1 MHVVVGTAGH
11 IDHGKSALVRALTG
25 TDPDRLK
32 EEKERGMTTDL
43 GFAFLGTDITI
54 IDVPGHERFVRHMLA
69 GASTIDLVVLVVAAD
84 DGVMPQ
90 TREHFEICRLMGIK
104 KGLIAVNKADLV
116 DNEWV
121 EMVKLDIREMV
132 KGSFLEGAPVMPV
145 SAITGQG
152 VPQLRQAIVDLAGR
166 VEAKPDRGVFRMP
179 VDRNFS
185 MKGFGTVVAGTVLSG
200 HVRVG
205 DTLELLPQKR
215 EVKVRGIQRHNQM
228 LEMLGLGERA
238 ALNLQGVEREAVA
251 RGHVLATP
259 GYYTPT
265 RNFNA
270 TLYLLKSV
278 AKPLRNL
285 SSLKLHIGTAEV
297 MCRVALL
304 DTRELAPGQEALVQV
319 RAEEPVV
326 CDWNDHYVVRTF
338 APQQT
343 IGGGIVLEA
352 NPSKERRFDED
363 TVKRLKALRTGEA
376 GSVLEQY
383 LLKHRFEARTLAQA
397 AKDLALADA
406 DAREMLDLLL
416 ASSRARKLEF
426 EGKEYLVHEQMVA
439 EARAAVLATLEQF
452 HKQNSL
458 RIGLRRPELRSK
470 AAPGFSAPLFETVL
484 TALLSEGQVAIEDD
498 RVRLASHQLKL
509 GPALQKEYDRLDK
522 LFREAAFSPPGL
534 DEALAGV
541 DKKLGQQARV
551 ALLESGRLIDVGESV
566 FLHRDAVALAEQ
578 KVRALFAQ
586 KPELTASEIRQEL
599 GTTRKYLIPLLNYL
613 DSRGV
618 TQRKGEVRILRDKGV
633 KGQRDEVQGTR
644 SPDPLVSRSL
654 PERNHG

>member
-11 IDHGKSALVRALTG
+11 IDHGKSALVKALTG

-43 GFAFLGTDITI
+43 GFAFLGTDITV

-90 TREHFEICRLMGIK
+90 TREHFEICRLMGIR
-104 KGLIAVNKADLV
+104 KGLVAINKADLV
-116 DNEWV
+116 DSEWV
-121 EMVKLDIREMV
+121 EMVKLDIAEMV
-132 KGSFLEGAPVMPV
+132 KGSFLEGAPMIPV

-152 VPQLRQAIVDLAGR
+152 VPELRQAIVDLAGK
-166 VEAKPDRGVFRMP
+166 VEAKPDRGVFRMS

-205 DTLELLPQKR
+205 DTLELLPQQR
-215 EVKVRGIQRHNQM
+215 EVRVRGIQRHNQM
-228 LEMLGLGERA
+228 LEILGLGERA
-238 ALNLQGVEREAVA
+238 ALNLQGVEREAVG

-265 RNFNA
+265 ANFNA
-270 TLYLLKSV
+270 TLYLLRSV
-278 AKPLRNL
+278 EKPLKNL

-304 DTRELAPGQEALVQV
+304 DTKELAPGQEALVQV

-343 IGGGIVLEA
+343 IGGGVVLEA

-363 TVKRLKALRTGEA
+363 VVKRLRALRSGEA

-383 LLKHRFEARTLAQA
+383 LLKHRFEARTLVQA

-406 DAREMLDLLL
+406 DAKEMLDLLFTTG
-416 ASSRARKLEF
+416 RARKLAF
-426 EGKEYLVHEQMVA
+426 EGKEYLAHEKMMT

-452 HKQNSL
+452 HKENPL
-458 RIGLRRPELRSK
+458 RIGLKRPELRSK
-470 AAPGFSAPLFETVL
+470 AAPAFSPPLFENVL
-484 TALLSEGQVAIEDD
+484 AALLAENHVVMEDD
-498 RVRLASHQLKL
+498 RIRLATHKIKL

-522 LFREAAFSPPGL
+522 LFQETGFSPPNI

-541 DKKLGQQARV
+541 DKKLAQQARV
-551 ALLESGRLIDVGESV
+551 ALLESGRLVDVGESV
-566 FLHRDAVALAEQ
+566 VLHRDAVALAVQ

-618 TQRKGEVRILRDKGV
+618 TQRKGEVRILRDKGI
-633 KGQRDEVQGTR
+633 KGQRDEVQDTR
-644 SPDPLVSRSL
+644 PL

>member
-1 MHVVVGTAGH
+1 LHVVVGTAGH
-11 IDHGKSALVRALTG
+11 IDHGKSALVKALTG

-43 GFAFLGTDITI
+43 GFAFLGTDITV

-90 TREHFEICRLMGIK
+90 TREHFEICRLMGIRR
-104 KGLIAVNKADLV
+104 GLVAINKADLV
-116 DNEWV
+116 DDEWI
-121 EMVKLDIREMV
+121 ELVKLDVGEMV
-132 KGSFLEGAPVMPV
+132 KGSFLEGAPMIPV
-145 SAITGQG
+145 SALTGRG
-152 VPQLRQAIVDLAGR
+152 VPELRQAIIDLAKK

-205 DTLELLPQKR
+205 DTLELLPQER
-215 EVKVRGIQRHNQM
+215 EVRVRGIQKHNQM
-228 LEMLGLGERA
+228 LDSLGLGERA
-238 ALNLQGVEREAVA
+238 ALNLQGFEREAVV
-251 RGHVLATP
+251 RGNVLATP

-265 RNFNA
+265 TNFNA
-270 TLYLLKSV
+270 TLYLLKSIE
-278 AKPLRNL
+278 KPLKNL
-285 SSLKLHIGTAEV
+285 ASLKLHIGTAEV

-304 DTRELAPGQEALVQV
+304 DTKQLAPGQEALVQV

-363 TVKRLKALRTGEA
+363 VVKRLKALRTGEA

-383 LLKHRFEARTLAQA
+383 LLKHRFDAKTLAQA

-406 DAREMLDLLL
+406 DAKEMLGLL
-416 ASSRARKLEF
+416 ATTNRARKLEF
-426 EGKEYLVHEQMVA
+426 EGKEFLVHEKMVA
-439 EARAAVLATLEQF
+439 EARAAVVATLAQF
-452 HKQNSL
+452 HKDNPL
-458 RIGLRRPELRSK
+458 RLGLKRPELRSK
-470 AAPGFSAPLFETVL
+470 AASNFSAPLFEMVL
-484 TALLSEGQVAIEDD
+484 AALLIENQVVMEDD
-498 RVRLASHQLKL
+498 RVRLATHQIKL
-509 GPALQKEYDRLDK
+509 GPALQKEFDRLDK
-522 LFREAAFSPPGL
+522 LFQEAGFSPPSFE
-534 DEALAGV
+534 EALAGV
-541 DKKLGQQARV
+541 DKKLAQQVRV
-551 ALLESGRLIDVGESV
+551 ALLESGRLVDVGESV
-566 FLHRDAVALAEQ
+566 ALHHDAVALAEQ

-586 KPELTASEIRQEL
+586 KPELTASEIRQQL
-599 GTTRKYLIPLLNYL
+599 GTTRKYIIPLLNYL

-618 TQRKGEVRILRDKGV
+618 TQRKGEVRILKL
-633 KGQRDEVQGTR
+633 KPT
-644 SPDPLVSRSL
+644 
-654 PERNHG
+654 

>member
-11 IDHGKSALVRALTG
+11 IDHGKSALVKALTG

-90 TREHFEICRLMGIK
+90 TREHFEICRLMGIR
-104 KGLIAVNKADLV
+104 KGLVAINKADLV
-116 DNEWV
+116 DDEWI
-121 EMVKLDIREMV
+121 EMVKLDVSEMV
-132 KGSFLEGAPVMPV
+132 RGTFLEGAPMMPV
-145 SAITGQG
+145 SAITGRG
-152 VPQLRQAIVDLAGR
+152 VTELRQAIVELAKN

-200 HVRVG
+200 HVHVG

-215 EVKVRGIQRHNQM
+215 EVRVRGIQRHNQK
-228 LEMLGLGERA
+228 LETLGLGERA
-238 ALNLQGVEREAVA
+238 ALNLQGLERAAVA
-251 RGHVLATP
+251 RGNVLATP

-265 RNFNA
+265 SSFNA
-270 TLYLLKSV
+270 ALYLLKSV
-278 AKPLRNL
+278 DKPLRNL
-285 SSLKLHIGTAEV
+285 ASLKLHIGTAEV

-304 DTRELAPGQEALVQV
+304 DTKELAPGQDALVQV
-319 RAEEPVV
+319 RADEPVV
-326 CDWNDHYVVRTF
+326 CDWNDHYVIRTF

-343 IGGGIVLEA
+343 IGGGVVLEA

-363 TVKRLKALRTGEA
+363 VVKRLRALRTGEA

-383 LLKHRFEARTLAQA
+383 LLKHRFDAKTLAQA

-406 DAREMLDLLL
+406 DAKEMLDLLL
-416 ASSRARKLEF
+416 ATSRARKLKF
-426 EGKEYLVHEQMVA
+426 EGKEFLVHEKMVG
-439 EARAAVLATLEQF
+439 EARAALVATLVQF
-452 HKQNSL
+452 HKENPL
-458 RIGLRRPELRSK
+458 RLGLKRPELRTK
-470 AAPGFSAPLFETVL
+470 AARNFSSPLFEAVL
-484 TALLSEGQVAIEDD
+484 ASLLSENQVGLDDD
-498 RVRLASHQLKL
+498 RVRLASHQIKL
-509 GPALQKEYDRLDK
+509 GPALQKEYDRLDR
-522 LFREAAFSPPGL
+522 LFLERGFAPPSFE
-534 DEALAGV
+534 EALAGV
-541 DKKLGQQARV
+541 EKKLAQQVRV
-551 ALLESGRLIDVGESV
+551 ALLESGRLVDVGESV
-566 FLHRDAVALAEQ
+566 VLHRDAVASAEQ
-578 KVRALFAQ
+578 KVRALFAR

-613 DSRGV
+613 DSRGI
-618 TQRKGEVRILRDKGV
+618 TQRKGEVRILKQKV
-633 KGQRDEVQGTR
+633 TSVQ
-644 SPDPLVSRSL
+644 
-654 PERNHG
+654 

>member
-11 IDHGKSALVRALTG
+11 IDHGKSALVKALTG

-43 GFAFLGTDITI
+43 GFAFLGTDITV
-54 IDVPGHERFVRHMLA
+54 IDVPGHEKFVRHMLA
-69 GASTIDLVVLVVAAD
+69 GASTIDFVVLVVAAD

-104 KGLIAVNKADLV
+104 RGLVAINKVDLV
-116 DNEWV
+116 DDEWI
-121 EMVKLDIREMV
+121 EMVKLDVGEMV
-132 KGSFLEGAPVMPV
+132 KGSFLDGAPMMPV
-145 SAITGQG
+145 SAITGKG
-152 VPQLRQAIVDLAGR
+152 VPELRQMIIDLAR
-166 VEAKPDRGVFRMP
+166 KVETKPDRGVFRMP

-185 MKGFGTVVAGTVLSG
+185 MKGFGTVVAGTILSG
-200 HVRVG
+200 HVHVG

-215 EVKVRGIQRHNQM
+215 EVRVRGIQKHNAAV
-228 LEMLGLGERA
+228 ESIGLGERT
-238 ALNLQGVEREAVA
+238 ALNLQGLEREAVV
-251 RGHVLATP
+251 RGNVLATP

-265 RNFNA
+265 LNFNA
-270 TLYLLKSV
+270 TFYLLRSV

-285 SSLKLHIGTAEV
+285 ASLKLHVGTAEV

-304 DTRELAPGQEALVQV
+304 DCKELAPGQEALVQV

-326 CDWNDHYVVRTF
+326 CDWNDHYVIRTF

-343 IGGGIVLEA
+343 IGGGVVLEA

-363 TVKRLKALRTGEA
+363 VVKRLRALKTGEA

-383 LLKHRFEARTLAQA
+383 LLRHRFEARTLVQA

-406 DAREMLDLLL
+406 DATEMLSLLL
-416 ASSRARKLEF
+416 TTNRARKLAY
-426 EGKEYLVHEQMVA
+426 EGKEFLVHEKMVA
-439 EARAAVLATLEQF
+439 EARAAVVVTLAQF
-452 HKQNSL
+452 HKENPL
-458 RIGLRRPELRSK
+458 RLGLKRPELRAK
-470 AAPGFSAPLFETVL
+470 AAPNFSPPLFETVL
-484 TALLSEGQVAIEDD
+484 AGLLAAKEIMVEDD
-498 RVRLASHQLKL
+498 RVRLASHQIKL

-522 LFREAAFSPPGL
+522 LFRESGFSPPSFE
-534 DEALAGV
+534 EALAGIE
-541 DKKLGQQARV
+541 KKLAQQARV
-551 ALLESGRLIDVGESV
+551 ALLESGRLVDVGESV
-566 FLHRDAVALAEQ
+566 VIHREAVALAEQ

-599 GTTRKYLIPLLNYL
+599 GTTRKYIIPLLNYF

-618 TQRKGEVRILRDKGV
+618 TQRKGEVRILRYKAND
-633 KGQRDEVQGTR
+633 Q
-644 SPDPLVSRSL
+644 
-654 PERNHG
+654 

>member
-11 IDHGKSALVRALTG
+11 IDHGKSALVKALTG

-90 TREHFEICRLMGIK
+90 TREHFEICRLMGIR
-104 KGLIAVNKADLV
+104 KGLVAINKADLV
-116 DNEWV
+116 DDEWI
-121 EMVKLDIREMV
+121 EMVKLDVSEMV
-132 KGSFLEGAPVMPV
+132 RGTFLEGAPMMPV
-145 SAITGQG
+145 SAITGRG
-152 VPQLRQAIVDLAGR
+152 VTELRQAIVELAKN

-200 HVRVG
+200 HVHVG

-215 EVKVRGIQRHNQM
+215 EVRVRGIQRHNQK
-228 LEMLGLGERA
+228 LETLGLGERA
-238 ALNLQGVEREAVA
+238 ALNLQGLERAAVA
-251 RGHVLATP
+251 RGNVLATP

-265 RNFNA
+265 SSFNA
-270 TLYLLKSV
+270 ALYLLKSV
-278 AKPLRNL
+278 DKPLRNL
-285 SSLKLHIGTAEV
+285 ASLKLHIGTAEV

-304 DTRELAPGQEALVQV
+304 DTKELAPGQDALVQV
-319 RAEEPVV
+319 RADEPVV
-326 CDWNDHYVVRTF
+326 CDWNDHYVIRTF

-343 IGGGIVLEA
+343 IGGGVVLEA

-363 TVKRLKALRTGEA
+363 VVKRLRALRTGEA

-383 LLKHRFEARTLAQA
+383 LLKHRFDAKTLAQA

-406 DAREMLDLLL
+406 DAKEMLDLLL
-416 ASSRARKLEF
+416 ATSRARKLEF
-426 EGKEYLVHEQMVA
+426 EGKEFLVHEKMVG
-439 EARAAVLATLEQF
+439 EARAALVATLVQF
-452 HKQNSL
+452 HKENPL
-458 RIGLRRPELRSK
+458 RLGLKRPELRTK
-470 AAPGFSAPLFETVL
+470 AARNFSSPLFEAVL
-484 TALLSEGQVAIEDD
+484 ASLLSENQVGLDDD
-498 RVRLASHQLKL
+498 RVRLASHQIKL
-509 GPALQKEYDRLDK
+509 GPALQKEYDRLDR
-522 LFREAAFSPPGL
+522 LFLERGFAPPSFE
-534 DEALAGV
+534 EALAGV
-541 DKKLGQQARV
+541 EKKLAQQVRV
-551 ALLESGRLIDVGESV
+551 ALLESGRLVDVGESV
-566 FLHRDAVALAEQ
+566 VLHRDAVASAEQ
-578 KVRALFAQ
+578 KVRALFAR

-613 DSRGV
+613 DSRGI
-618 TQRKGEVRILRDKGV
+618 TQRKGEVRILKQKV
-633 KGQRDEVQGTR
+633 TSVQ
-644 SPDPLVSRSL
+644 
-654 PERNHG
+654 

>member
-11 IDHGKSALVRALTG
+11 IDHGKSALVKALTG

-90 TREHFEICRLMGIK
+90 TREHFEICRLMGIR

-116 DNEWV
+116 DSEWV
-121 EMVKLDIREMV
+121 EMVKLDMGEMV
-132 KGSFLEGAPVMPV
+132 KGSFLEGAPMMPV

-152 VPQLRQAIVDLAGR
+152 VPELRQAIVDLAGK

-238 ALNLQGVEREAVA
+238 ALNLQGVEREAVV
-251 RGHVLATP
+251 RGHVLSTP

-265 RNFNA
+265 TNFNA

-278 AKPLRNL
+278 EKPLKNL
-285 SSLKLHIGTAEV
+285 ASLKLHIGTAEV

-304 DTRELAPGQEALVQV
+304 DTKELAPGQEALVQV
-319 RAEEPVV
+319 RTEEPVV
-326 CDWNDHYVVRTF
+326 CDWNDHYVIRTF

-363 TVKRLKALRTGEA
+363 AVKRLRALKSGEA

-383 LLKHRFEARTLAQA
+383 LLKHRFEARTLVQA

-406 DAREMLDLLL
+406 DAKEMLDLLL
-416 ASSRARKLEF
+416 VTNRARKLAF
-426 EGKEYLVHEQMVA
+426 EGKEHLVHEQMVA
-439 EARAAVLATLEQF
+439 EARAALTATLAQF
-452 HKQNSL
+452 HKENPL
-458 RIGLRRPELRSK
+458 RLGLKRPELRAK
-470 AAPGFSAPLFETVL
+470 AGAGHGHPQAAPMSVPLFETVL
-484 TALLSEGQVAIEDD
+484 AALLSEGQVVVEDD
-498 RVRLASHQLKL
+498 RVRLSSHQIKL
-509 GPALQKEYDRLDK
+509 GPALEKEYDRLDK
-522 LFREAAFSPPGL
+522 LFQETGFSPPSFE
-534 DEALAGV
+534 EALAGV
-541 DKKLGQQARV
+541 EKKLAQQARV

-566 FLHRDAVALAEQ
+566 ALHRDAVARAEQ
-578 KVRALFAQ
+578 KVRALFAR

-618 TQRKGEVRILRDKGV
+618 TQRKGEVRILKTKKND
-633 KGQRDEVQGTR
+633 Q
-644 SPDPLVSRSL
+644 
-654 PERNHG
+654 

>member
-1 MHVVVGTAGH
+1 LAIGDWGFRVHVVVGTAGH

-43 GFAFLGTDITI
+43 GFAFLGTDITV

-90 TREHFEICRLMGIK
+90 TREHFEICRLMGIR
-104 KGLIAVNKADLV
+104 KGLVAINKADLV
-116 DNEWV
+116 DDEWI
-121 EMVKLDIREMV
+121 EMVKLDIGEMV
-132 KGSFLEGAPVMPV
+132 EGSFLEGAPMMPV
-145 SAITGQG
+145 SAVSGRG
-152 VPQLRQAIVDLAGR
+152 VPELRQAIIDLAKK

-200 HVRVG
+200 HVHVG

-215 EVKVRGIQRHNQM
+215 EVRVRGIQKHNLM

-238 ALNLQGVEREAVA
+238 ALNLQGIEREAVV
-251 RGHVLATP
+251 RGNVLATP

-265 RNFNA
+265 TNFNA

-278 AKPLRNL
+278 EKPLRNL
-285 SSLKLHIGTAEV
+285 ASLKLHIGTAEV

-304 DTRELAPGQEALVQV
+304 DTKELAPGQEALVQV
-319 RAEEPVV
+319 RADEPVV
-326 CDWNDHYVVRTF
+326 CDWSDHYVIRTF

-363 TVKRLKALRTGEA
+363 VVKRLKALRTGEA

-383 LLKHRFEARTLAQA
+383 LLKHRFDAKTLAQA

-406 DAREMLDLLL
+406 DAKEMLGLLL
-416 ASSRARKLEF
+416 ATNRARKLAF
-426 EGKEYLVHEQMVA
+426 EGKEYLVHEKMVG
-439 EARAAVLATLEQF
+439 EAHAVVVATLAQF
-452 HKQNSL
+452 HKDNPL
-458 RIGLRRPELRSK
+458 RLGLKRPELRSK
-470 AAPGFSAPLFETVL
+470 AAPNFSAPLFEAVL
-484 TALLSEGQVAIEDD
+484 ATLLSENQVVIEDD
-498 RVRLASHQLKL
+498 RVRLASHEIKL
-509 GPALQKEYDRLDK
+509 GPTLQKEYDRLDK
-522 LFREAAFSPPGL
+522 LFQETGFSPPSFE
-534 DEALAGV
+534 EALAGL
-541 DKKLGQQARV
+541 DKKLAQQVRV
-551 ALLESGRLIDVGESV
+551 ALLESGRIVDVGESV
-566 FLHRDAVALAEQ
+566 VLHRDAVTSAEQ

-618 TQRKGEVRILRDKGV
+618 TQRKGEVRILRHKTND
-633 KGQRDEVQGTR
+633 
-644 SPDPLVSRSL
+644 
-654 PERNHG
+654 

>member
-11 IDHGKSALVRALTG
+11 IDHGKSALVKALTG

-43 GFAFLGTDITI
+43 GFAFMGTDITI

-90 TREHFEICRLMGIK
+90 TREHFEICRLMGIR
-104 KGLIAVNKADLV
+104 KGLVAVNKADLV
-116 DNEWV
+116 DGEWIEMV
-121 EMVKLDIREMV
+121 NLDIGEMVKS
-132 KGSFLEGAPVMPV
+132 SFLEGAPMMSV
-145 SAITGQG
+145 SATTGQG
-152 VPQLRQAIVDLAGR
+152 VPELRQAIADLAGR

-200 HVRVG
+200 HIRVG
-205 DTLELLPQKR
+205 DTLELLPQQR
-215 EVKVRGIQRHNQM
+215 EVKVRGIQRHNRM

-265 RNFNA
+265 TNFNA

-278 AKPLRNL
+278 EKPLRNL

-304 DTRELAPGQEALVQV
+304 DTKELAPGQEALVQV
-319 RAEEPVV
+319 RTEEPIV
-326 CDWNDHYVVRTF
+326 CDWNDHYVIRTF

-363 TVKRLKALRTGEA
+363 VVQRLGALRTGEA

-383 LLKHRFEARTLAQA
+383 LLKHRFEAKTPAQA

-406 DAREMLDLLL
+406 DAREMLNLLL
-416 ASSRARKLEF
+416 VTGRARKLAF
-426 EGKEYLVHEQMVA
+426 EGKEFLVHEKIVG
-439 EARAAVLATLEQF
+439 EARAALTATLAQF
-452 HKQNSL
+452 HKESPL
-458 RIGLRRPELRSK
+458 RLGFKRPELRAK
-470 AAPGFSAPLFETVL
+470 AAQGFSVPLFETVL
-484 TALLSEGQVAIEDD
+484 AGLLTEKQVVLEDD
-498 RVRLASHQLKL
+498 RVRLASHQIKL
-509 GPALQKEYDRLDK
+509 GPALQKEYDRLDR
-522 LFREAAFSPPGL
+522 LFREMGFSPPSL

-541 DKKLGQQARV
+541 DKKLAQQARV
-551 ALLESGRLIDVGESV
+551 ALLESGRLVDVGESV
-566 FLHRDAVALAEQ
+566 LLHRDAVALAEQ
-578 KVRALFAQ
+578 KVRALFVR

-618 TQRKGEVRILRDKGV
+618 TQRKGEVRILRDKGI
-633 KGQRDEVQGTR
+633 KGQRDEVQDTR
-644 SPDPLVSRSL
+644 SPDPLISRSL

>member
-1 MHVVVGTAGH
+1 VHVVVGTAGH
-11 IDHGKSALVRALTG
+11 IDHGKSALVKALTG

-43 GFAFLGTDITI
+43 GFAFLGTDITV

-90 TREHFEICRLMGIK
+90 TREHFEICRLMGIR
-104 KGLIAVNKADLV
+104 KGLVAINKADLV
-116 DNEWV
+116 DDEWI
-121 EMVKLDIREMV
+121 EMVKLDIGEMV
-132 KGSFLEGAPVMPV
+132 KGSFLDGAPMMSV

-152 VPQLRQAIVDLAGR
+152 VPELRQAIVDLAKK

-200 HVRVG
+200 HVHVG

-215 EVKVRGIQRHNQM
+215 EVRVRGIQKHNLM
-228 LEMLGLGERA
+228 LETLGLGERA
-238 ALNLQGVEREAVA
+238 ALNLQGIEREAVV
-251 RGHVLATP
+251 RGNVLATP

-265 RNFNA
+265 TNFNA
-270 TLYLLKSV
+270 TMYLLKS
-278 AKPLRNL
+278 AEKPLRNL

-304 DTRELAPGQEALVQV
+304 DIKELAPGQEALVQV

-326 CDWNDHYVVRTF
+326 CDWNDHYVIRTF

-363 TVKRLKALRTGEA
+363 VVKRLRALRTGEA

-383 LLKHRFEARTLAQA
+383 LLKHRFDAKTLAQA

-406 DAREMLDLLL
+406 DAREMLGLLVTTN
-416 ASSRARKLEF
+416 RARELEF
-426 EGKEYLVHEQMVA
+426 EGKEYLVHEKMVG
-439 EARAAVLATLEQF
+439 EARAAVVATLDQF
-452 HKQNSL
+452 HKENPL
-458 RIGLRRPELRSK
+458 RLGLKRPELRSK
-470 AAPGFSAPLFETVL
+470 AAPGLSAPLFETVL
-484 TALLSEGQVAIEDD
+484 AALLTENQVVMEDD
-498 RVRLASHQLKL
+498 RVRLATHQIKL

-522 LFREAAFSPPGL
+522 LFQEMGFSPPSFE
-534 DEALAGV
+534 EALAGV
-541 DKKLGQQARV
+541 DKKLAQQVRV
-551 ALLESGRLIDVGESV
+551 ALLESGRIVDVGESV
-566 FLHRDAVALAEQ
+566 VLHRDAVALAEQ

-618 TQRKGEVRILRDKGV
+618 TQRKGEVRILRQKV
-633 KGQRDEVQGTR
+633 NSVQ
-644 SPDPLVSRSL
+644 
-654 PERNHG
+654 

>member
-11 IDHGKSALVRALTG
+11 IDHGKSALVKALTG

-43 GFAFLGTDITI
+43 GFAFLGTDITV

-90 TREHFEICRLMGIK
+90 TREHFEICRLMGIR
-104 KGLIAVNKADLV
+104 KGLVAINKADLV
-116 DNEWV
+116 DDEWI
-121 EMVKLDIREMV
+121 EMVKLDVGEMV
-132 KGSFLEGAPVMPV
+132 KGSFLEGAPMMSV
-145 SAITGQG
+145 SAITGRG
-152 VPQLRQAIVDLAGR
+152 VPELRQAIVDLAGK

-200 HVRVG
+200 HVHVG

-215 EVKVRGIQRHNQM
+215 EVRVRGIQKHNQM
-228 LEMLGLGERA
+228 LEILGLGERA
-238 ALNLQGVEREAVA
+238 ALNLQGVEREAVV
-251 RGHVLATP
+251 RGNVLATP

-265 RNFNA
+265 ANFNA
-270 TLYLLKSV
+270 TMYLLKSV
-278 AKPLRNL
+278 GRPLRNL
-285 SSLKLHIGTAEV
+285 ASLKLHIGTAEV

-304 DTRELAPGQEALVQV
+304 DIKELAPGQEALVQV

-352 NPSKERRFDED
+352 NPAKERRFDED
-363 TVKRLKALRTGEA
+363 VVKRLRALRTGEA

-383 LLKHRFEARTLAQA
+383 LLKHRFDARTLAQA

-406 DAREMLDLLL
+406 DANEMLGLLVTTN
-416 ASSRARKLEF
+416 RARKLEF
-426 EGKEYLVHEQMVA
+426 DGKEFLVHEKMVA
-439 EARAAVLATLEQF
+439 EAHAAVVATLAQF
-452 HKQNSL
+452 HKENPL
-458 RIGLRRPELRSK
+458 RLGLKRPELRSK
-470 AAPGFSAPLFETVL
+470 AAAGFSAPLFETVL
-484 TALLSEGQVAIEDD
+484 AALLTEKQVVMEDD
-498 RVRLASHQLKL
+498 RVRLATHVIKL

-522 LFREAAFSPPGL
+522 LFRETGFSPPTFE
-534 DEALAGV
+534 EALAGV
-541 DKKLGQQARV
+541 DKKLAQQARV
-551 ALLESGRLIDVGESV
+551 ALLESGRLVDVGESV
-566 FLHRDAVALAEQ
+566 VLHREAVALAEQ

-599 GTTRKYLIPLLNYL
+599 GTTRKYLIPLLNYF

-618 TQRKGEVRILRDKGV
+618 TQRKGEVRILRAKL
-633 KGQRDEVQGTR
+633 EV
-644 SPDPLVSRSL
+644 
-654 PERNHG
+654 RNTNDD